1 MPISPCISICR
12 WEPETKTCTGC
23 GRTVEEK
30 FKWKDE
36 ATTDEWKENNL
47 QECLERLTG
56 WRKERF
62 VESYDYKKQNG
73 ISRIKAERLKK

>member
-1 MPISPCISICR
+1 
-12 WEPETKTCTGC
+12 
-23 GRTVEEK
+23 VEEK
-30 FKWKDE
+30 FKWKAAE
-36 ATTDEWKENNL
+36 TTDEWKEDNL
-47 QECLERLTG
+47 EECTARLTG

>member
-12 WEPETKTCTGC
+12 WEPETRTCTGC

-30 FKWKDE
+30 SKWKDV

-47 QECLERLTG
+47 TECSARLTG
-56 WRKERF
+56 QSREGF
-62 VESYDYKKQNG
+62 MESYEYKKQHG